1 MSDAAA
7 TWDRIEQLLDFPV
20 DFPVKVMG
28 RRVEG
33 FAESIVDRVRVHQ
46 PDFDPS
52 GVAVRHSSGGVW
64 VSLTLNVRAHSR
76 VQLQALYEDLSRH
89 PMVRVVL

>member
-1 MSDAAA
+1 MSDPAS
-7 TWDRIEQLLDFPV
+7 TWDRIERLLEFPV

-28 RRVEG
+28 RQAEG
-33 FAESIVDRVRVHQ
+33 FAESVVHLVLVHQ
-46 PDFDPS
+46 PDFDPT
-52 GVAVRHSSGGVW
+52 GVSVRHSSGGVW

>member
-1 MSDAAA
+1 MSDPAS
-7 TWDRIEQLLDFPV
+7 TWDRIERLLEFPV

-28 RRVEG
+28 RQAEG
-33 FAESIVDRVRVHQ
+33 FAESVVDRVLVHQ
-46 PDFDPS
+46 PDFDPA
-52 GVAVRHSSGGVW
+52 GVSVRHSSGGVW